1 MLVAVENASPEVF
14 RSSGAVKR
22 RNVAHSLG
30 GFVASPI
37 YWALA
42 HWYCVPGLYLQRYCS
57 LLGMELALKRRAD
70 VPYYLLYRS
79 LRDSLR
85 STRYLEF
92 DFVWK
97 RLLHRQT
104 LGFYLDVSSP
114 RLLPLLLL
122 RRRTPDRAIVLNSE
136 PAEVAMTA
144 TLIGAAGLS
153 ENYNTVCCTPET
165 APFGPESFDVIT
177 SIAGIGRM
185 EEDSRSVAT
194 LWQWLKPGGT
204 LLMSLPCAAQ
214 AREYRNQRWE
224 GWQSDGDEKCVFQ
237 RVYDAEVLDEHIL
250 EVLGE
255 PSRAVIYGEVS
266 AGSLRRRR
274 YHERGDPGYPDW
286 REPLLIGKKWRCFP
300 SVGELPGEGVIVLE
314 FTKPR
319 TPSTVYVERP
329 PFGMTA

>member
-1 MLVAVENASPEVF
+1 MLVAVENGSAELF
-14 RSSGAVKR
+14 RSSGACKR
-22 RNVAHSLG
+22 RKLAHSLG

-57 LLGMELALKRRAD
+57 LLGVELALKKRAD

-122 RRRTPDRAIVLNSE
+122 RRRTPDRALILNAE
-136 PAEVAMTA
+136 PAEVAITA
-144 TLIGAAGLS
+144 TLIAAAGLG
-153 ENYNTVCCTPET
+153 ERYNTVCCTPE
-165 APFGPESFDVIT
+165 AVQFGPESFDVIT
-177 SIAGIGRM
+177 SIGGIGRM
-185 EEDSRSVAT
+185 KEDSRTVAT

-204 LLMSLPCAAQ
+204 LLMSLSCAAQ
-214 AREYRNQRWE
+214 PREYRDQCLE
-224 GWQSDGDEKCVFQ
+224 GWQSDGEEKCVFQ
-237 RVYDAEVLDEHIL
+237 RVYDTELLNEHIL

-255 PSRAVIYGEVS
+255 PSRAVIYGEIS
-266 AGSLRRRR
+266 AGSLRKRS
-274 YHERGDPGYPDW
+274 YLEKGNLGYCNW

-319 TPSTVYVERP
+319 TSYVAYVERP
-329 PFGMTA
+329 AFGMTA

>member
-1 MLVAVENASPEVF
+1 M
-14 RSSGAVKR
+14 
-22 RNVAHSLG
+22 AHSLG

-57 LLGMELALKRRAD
+57 LLGIELALKRRAD
-70 VPYYLLYRS
+70 VPLYLLYRS

-97 RLLHRQT
+97 RLQHRQT

-122 RRRTPDRAIVLNSE
+122 RRRTPDRATVLNPE
-136 PAEVAMTA
+136 PTEAAITA
-144 TLIGAAGLS
+144 TLIVAAGLS

-165 APFGPESFDVIT
+165 AQFGPESVDVIT

-214 AREYRNQRWE
+214 AREYHDQRLE
-224 GWQSDGDEKCVFQ
+224 GWQSDGDDKCAFQ
-237 RVYDAEVLDEHIL
+237 RIYDAELLNERILD
-250 EVLGE
+250 VLGE

-266 AGSLRRRR
+266 AGSLGKRR
-274 YHERGDPGYPDW
+274 YLEKGNLGYCNW

-319 TPSTVYVERP
+319 TPSAAYVDRAT
-329 PFGMTA
+329 FGMTA